1 MVKGTITTSLPELA
15 SAIDHALLHPTMTEA
30 DIDAGIALAEKYQV
44 ATACVPTSWV
54 ALASAT
60 LEDSEVRICSVVG
73 FPHGTS
79 NSTVKLQEADYAIV
93 SGAHE
98 IDMVVNIG
106 SVLGGD
112 WAFVEGEINSIN
124 HHVKGGGN
132 ILKVI
137 IETDYLAEHED
148 AIVKLCKIC
157 AKLEVAFVKTSTGFG
172 FVKQAA
178 GGYNYKG
185 ATAEHIKLMKKAL
198 TDVGDDKVHIKASG
212 GIRTLDD
219 MLYFMSLGATRIGTS
234 ATAALLDEAKRRGIG
249 KDPVTV
255 EFDVPDMSESNGAY

>member
-15 SAIDHALLHPTMTEA
+15 SAIDHALLHPTMTQA
-30 DIDAGIALAEKYQV
+30 DIEAGIALAETYQV
-44 ATACVPTSWV
+44 ATVCVPTSWV
-54 ALASAT
+54 NLAFSR

-79 NSTVKLQEADYAIV
+79 DTEVKLHEADNAIM
-93 SGAHE
+93 SGARE

-106 SVLGGD
+106 LVLGGD
-112 WAFVEGEINSIN
+112 WVYVESEIHRVN
-124 HHVKGGGN
+124 HHVKRGGDV
-132 ILKVI
+132 LKVI
-137 IETDYLAEHED
+137 IETDYLADYED
-148 AIVKLCKIC
+148 AIVRLCQIC

-185 ATAEHIKLMKKAL
+185 ATAGHIKLMKQAL
-198 TDVGDDKVHIKASG
+198 IDIGDDKVQIKASG

-249 KDPVTV
+249 KKSVIV
-255 EFDVPDMSESNGAY
+255 EFDVPDMSDSNGAY